1 MTAISAGAAHV
12 TAWSPLRVRAF
23 RMLWIGTAATNLG
36 AWMQTVGAQWMLV
49 ADMGAEALVAL
60 VHTATTLPVLLL
72 AMPAGALA
80 DIVNRTRLLVGA
92 QLFVAAV
99 SVTMA
104 VLGTAGH
111 LEPGLLLMSTFAL
124 GAGAAL
130 AAPATG
136 ALIPDLVPRSE
147 LVEAS
152 ALGAISVNVA
162 RAAGPAIAGFL
173 IAATGAALV
182 FVLNAVAALAF
193 AAILVLGRIGP
204 KGVAD
209 DRERFTAALSA
220 GGRYVRHT
228 RVVRRILLRAVLFVV
243 PATAIWALLPL
254 LAGRDLGLGP
264 DGYGLL
270 LGALGVGA
278 IAGAVLLPRLPAGP
292 STNWTVAAMSLA
304 YAGTL
309 VATALVRRPLP
320 LTLAMVPAG
329 VAWVAILAN
338 VNAQIQL
345 FLPGWVRA
353 RGLAVYQVV
362 VIGGQAVAAGGWGLV
377 GHLFGLRA
385 AFLTAAGLL
394 VAGALTAARWPLP
407 DTGRVNQHPAVYWPE
422 PHLVLDPAA
431 GGGPVLVT
439 VTYTVRPDHQQAF
452 VAAMAP
458 IGQARRRTGARR
470 YRLFREGEAADRY
483 VEAFL
488 VPSWDEHLR
497 QHYGRLTR
505 DEQAQERAAVALADG
520 PPVIRHLLPLP

>member
-1 MTAISAGAAHV
+1 
-12 TAWSPLRVRAF
+12 
-23 RMLWIGTAATNLG
+23 MLWIGTAAANLG
-36 AWMQTVGAQWMLV
+36 AWMQIVGAQWMLV
-49 ADMGAEALVAL
+49 ADMGGEALVAL

-99 SVTMA
+99 AVMMT
-104 VLGTAGH
+104 VLGATGG

-130 AAPATG
+130 SAPAIG
-136 ALIPDLVPRSE
+136 ALIPDLVPRGE
-147 LVEAS
+147 LVEAA

-162 RAAGPAIAGFL
+162 RAVGPAVAGLIIAV
-173 IAATGAALV
+173 TGATTV
-182 FVLNAVAALAF
+182 FALNAVAALAF
-193 AAILVLGRIGP
+193 VALLLFGRIGP
-204 KGVAD
+204 EGVAE

-254 LAGRDLGLGP
+254 FAGRDLGLGP
-264 DGYGLL
+264 DGYGML

-278 IAGAVLLPRLPAGP
+278 ILGAVLLPRLPAGP
-292 STNWTVAAMSLA
+292 STNGTVAVASLA

-309 VATALVRRPLP
+309 VAMAVLRRPVP
-320 LTLAMVPAG
+320 LTLCMVPAG
-329 VAWVAILAN
+329 VAWVTILAN

-345 FLPGWVRA
+345 FLPAWVRA

-362 VIGGQAVAAGGWGLV
+362 VIGGQAVAAGCWGLAA
-377 GHLFGLRA
+377 HRFGLPVT
-385 AFLTAAGLL
+385 FLAAAGVL
-394 VAGALTAARWPLP
+394 VAGVLTATRWPLP
-407 DTGRVNQHPAVYWPE
+407 DTRGINQNPAVYWPE
-422 PHLVLDPAA
+422 PHLVLDP
-431 GGGPVLVT
+431 GLVDGPVLVT
-439 VTYTVRPDHQQAF
+439 VTYTVHPDQQPEF

-458 IGQARRRTGARR
+458 IGQARRRTGASR
-470 YRLFREGEAADRY
+470 YRLFRAGEVPDRY

-488 VPSWDEHLR
+488 VPSWEEHLR
-497 QHYGRLTR
+497 QHFGRLTR
-505 DEQAQERAAVALADG
+505 DEQAQERVALALADG
-520 PPVIRHLLPLP
+520 PPLIRHLLPVGLP